1 MNRTEQPAVLTYPE
15 QGATARS
22 PLPAGYHHL
31 HEEMPIGHG
40 RAVFERAG
48 EAVTTFRMHR
58 AAGVRIRAGAE
69 HADPGVPVES
79 GLGVGPLRIT
89 APCRVVWSAYD
100 SDHIGFAYGSL
111 TGHPECGEES
121 FVVRLR
127 SDGSVWFTVTAFS
140 KPARWYTR
148 LAGPLVPV
156 FQRAYA
162 RHCGRTLRRLA
173 ADPGTSTSRS

>member
-1 MNRTEQPAVLTYPE
+1 MTAALSYPE
-15 QGATARS
+15 HGATQHG
-22 PLPAGYHHL
+22 PLPAGYKHL
-31 HEEMPIGHG
+31 HVEVPVGHG

-48 EAVTTFRMHR
+48 EAITAFRMHR

-69 HADPGVPVES
+69 VAEPGVPVES

-89 APCRVVWSAYD
+89 APCRVVWSTYD
-100 SDHIGFAYGSL
+100 SDRIGFGYGTL
-111 TGHPECGEES
+111 EGHPECGEES
-121 FVVRLR
+121 FVAELR

-140 KPARWYTR
+140 RAASWYTR

-162 RHCGRTLRRLA
+162 RHCGRTLRRLV
-173 ADPGTSTSRS
+173 R